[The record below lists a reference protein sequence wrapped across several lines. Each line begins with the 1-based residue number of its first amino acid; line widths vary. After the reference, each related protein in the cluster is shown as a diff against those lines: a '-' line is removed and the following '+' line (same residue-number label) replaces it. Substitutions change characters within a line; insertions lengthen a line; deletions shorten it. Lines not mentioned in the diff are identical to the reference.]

1 MSGDGPTSSPVRAD
15 AAGDPAVVLD
25 PDAVAAGADPLG
37 VGGGGSDAPPG
48 TYVLVF
54 DLDAAA
60 TIAVSSLGAAEFA
73 AGAYAYVGSAFGS
86 NGLGRVDRHCRVAAG
101 AHDVRFWHVDYLGGH
116 PAASLESVVAAPGS
130 GVECRLA
137 AALRERAHR
146 PGSGPDDADAAVPS
160 GFGASDCGC
169 PAHLVAGADAE
180 RLRAAAVDAI
190 DAVTPAKG

>member
-1 MSGDGPTSSPVRAD
+1 MSGDEPTRAD

-25 PDAVAAGADPLG
+25 PGAVAAGSDPLG
-37 VGGGGSDAPPG
+37 VGDGDAPPG
-48 TYVLVF
+48 TYALVF
-54 DLDAAA
+54 GLDAAA
-60 TIAVSSLGAAEFA
+60 TVAVGALGAAEFA

-86 NGLGRVDRHCRVAAG
+86 NGLGRVDRHRRVAGG

-146 PGSGPDDADAAVPS
+146 PGSGPDDDAAVPS

-169 PAHLVAGADAE
+169 PAHLVAGAHAE